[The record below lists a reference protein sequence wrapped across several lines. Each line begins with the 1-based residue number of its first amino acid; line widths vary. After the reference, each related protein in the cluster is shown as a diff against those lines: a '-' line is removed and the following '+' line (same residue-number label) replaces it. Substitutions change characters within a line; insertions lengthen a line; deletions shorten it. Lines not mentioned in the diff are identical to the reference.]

1 MNDLYSIITGMIMHA
16 YTLVVW
22 SAIILVPAGM
32 LFRAFFGKR
41 PI

>member
-22 SAIILVPAGM
+22 TSIILIPAKL
-32 LFRAFFGKR
+32 LFNAFFGKR